1 MIRYSVG
8 DGRFV
13 HFASVSAT
21 TLVELRDIGVAAGST
36 PILRGVEL
44 DIEPGEIVGLFG
56 ANGAG
61 KTTLL
66 RLVATLIRPTTGSG
80 SVLGADLSGEE
91 RYDVR
96 HRIGMIGHIPGL
108 YPELTLGENLRFSAK
123 VVGAPDDGVERA
135 LETVGLIGAIDRLA
149 GDSSHGMQ
157 RRAEFARELMIE
169 RDLLLLD
176 EPHSALD
183 QDAVDLV
190 NGLVGKIAANGGAA
204 ILVSHDRDR
213 VVAVADRAVEL
224 ANGSLR

>member
-1 MIRYSVG
+1 M
-8 DGRFV
+8 
-13 HFASVSAT
+13 SA
-21 TLVELRDIGVAAGST
+21 LVELHDIGVTAGST
-36 PILRGVEL
+36 PILRGVNL
-44 DIEPGEIVGLFG
+44 DIGGGEIVGLFG

-66 RLVATLIRPTTGSG
+66 RLIGTLLRPAAGTGT
-80 SVLGADLSGEE
+80 VLGADLTGEE

-108 YPELTLGENLRFSAK
+108 YPELTLGENLRFAARVAGVSD
-123 VVGAPDDGVERA
+123 GGVEQA
-135 LETVGLIGAIDRLA
+135 LGTVGLLGAIDRPA

-204 ILVSHDRDR
+204 ILVSHDRER
-213 VVAVADRAVEL
+213 VEAVADRSVEL
-224 ANGSLR
+224 VGGSLR